1 MELTR
6 KSHGNTVAYYGQILK
21 HDPQGFKLGINKTLI
36 VILNLGIHQVKNSL
50 GLKEIYANSDS

>member
-21 HDPQGFKLGINKTLI
+21 HDTQGFKLGINKTLI
-36 VILNLGIHQVKNSL
+36 VILNLGIHQVSL